1 MKSVTPH
8 SRQGEERFLPLSV
21 GAIGVVFGDIGT
33 SPLYAMKEV
42 FSEHYGI
49 PPTLNNILGISSLIF
64 WSLIIVVSLKY
75 MLFIMRADNKGEGG
89 IMALLALTLRA
100 SSKDTRSRWLLI
112 TLGLFGGALFY
123 GDGAITPAISVLS
136 AVEGLKIV
144 APSLESYIIPITL
157 GILIG
162 LFLFQRKGTASVG
175 ALFGPVMCLWFF
187 VLGVLGI
194 MSIIAEPRVLQ
205 ALNPAYA
212 VLFFTQ
218 HEWHGFLVLGAVVLV
233 LTGAEVL
240 YADMGHFGR
249 PIIRA
254 SWFFF
259 VLPALLL
266 NYFGQAALLIRDPS
280 ATANPFYLLV
290 PEWGIYGLIAL
301 ATCATVIASQATI
314 TGTFSITRQAIQLGY
329 LPRLKIMHTSRKK
342 IGQIYLPLVNWA
354 LLGAVMLLVLGFQ
367 SSSNL
372 AAAYGIS
379 VTGTMVVTTLLALII
394 AHYQWGW
401 NWLIIAAVGSVFL
414 TIDLAFFSA
423 NLIKIPEGGWMP
435 IVLGVGL
442 FTLMST
448 WKKGREIL
456 MSRLRANAIELESFL
471 KNIMRSPPLRVS
483 GSAVFLTADR
493 DGVPHALLHNLSHNK
508 VLHERVI
515 FLTVVTEDVP
525 WVTRNERLNIETL
538 GQDFYRLTIRYGFK
552 QDQHIPRALEQ
563 CKGFGLDFNM
573 LETSFFLSRETLI
586 PTRLPGMAIWREQ
599 LFITMARNASS
610 AMTFFRLP
618 TNRVLELGTQ
628 IEL

>member
-280 ATANPFYLLV
+280 ATAIPS
-290 PEWGIYGLIAL
+290 IYWFPNG
-301 ATCATVIASQATI
+301 
-314 TGTFSITRQAIQLGY
+314 
-329 LPRLKIMHTSRKK
+329 
-342 IGQIYLPLVNWA
+342 
-354 LLGAVMLLVLGFQ
+354 GFM
-367 SSSNL
+367 
-372 AAAYGIS
+372 G
-379 VTGTMVVTTLLALII
+379 
-394 AHYQWGW
+394 
-401 NWLIIAAVGSVFL
+401 
-414 TIDLAFFSA
+414 
-423 NLIKIPEGGWMP
+423 
-435 IVLGVGL
+435 
-442 FTLMST
+442 
-448 WKKGREIL
+448 
-456 MSRLRANAIELESFL
+456 
-471 KNIMRSPPLRVS
+471 
-483 GSAVFLTADR
+483 
-493 DGVPHALLHNLSHNK
+493 
-508 VLHERVI
+508 
-515 FLTVVTEDVP
+515 
-525 WVTRNERLNIETL
+525 
-538 GQDFYRLTIRYGFK
+538 
-552 QDQHIPRALEQ
+552 
-563 CKGFGLDFNM
+563 
-573 LETSFFLSRETLI
+573 
-586 PTRLPGMAIWREQ
+586 
-599 LFITMARNASS
+599 
-610 AMTFFRLP
+610 
-618 TNRVLELGTQ
+618 
-628 IEL
+628 

>member
-1 MKSVTPH
+1 M
-8 SRQGEERFLPLSV
+8 
-21 GAIGVVFGDIGT
+21 
-33 SPLYAMKEV
+33 
-42 FSEHYGI
+42 
-49 PPTLNNILGISSLIF
+49 
-64 WSLIIVVSLKY
+64 
-75 MLFIMRADNKGEGG
+75 
-89 IMALLALTLRA
+89 
-100 SSKDTRSRWLLI
+100 
-112 TLGLFGGALFY
+112 
-123 GDGAITPAISVLS
+123 
-136 AVEGLKIV
+136 
-144 APSLESYIIPITL
+144 
-157 GILIG
+157 
-162 LFLFQRKGTASVG
+162 
-175 ALFGPVMCLWFF
+175 
-187 VLGVLGI
+187 
-194 MSIIAEPRVLQ
+194 
-205 ALNPAYA
+205 
-212 VLFFTQ
+212 
-218 HEWHGFLVLGAVVLV
+218 
-233 LTGAEVL
+233 
-240 YADMGHFGR
+240 
-249 PIIRA
+249 
-254 SWFFF
+254 
-259 VLPALLL
+259 
-266 NYFGQAALLIRDPS
+266 
-280 ATANPFYLLV
+280 V

-379 VTGTMVVTTLLALII
+379 VTGTMVVTTVLALII

-423 NLIKIPEGGWMP
+423 NLIKIPEGGWMA

-448 WKKGREIL
+448 WKRGREIL

>member
-1 MKSVTPH
+1 MNHGVT
-8 SRQGEERFLPLSV
+8 STRQREERFVPLSI

-42 FSEHYGI
+42 FGTHYGI
-49 PPTLNNILGISSLIF
+49 APTLGNILGISSLIF
-64 WSLIIVVSLKY
+64 WSLLIVVSLKY
-75 MLFIMRADNKGEGG
+75 MLFILRADNKGEGG

-100 SSKDTRSRWLLI
+100 STNTTRSRWLLI

-144 APSLESYIIPITL
+144 APSLERYIIPLTM

-175 ALFGPVMCLWFF
+175 ALFGPIMCLWFF

-194 MSIIAEPRVLQ
+194 FSIVAEPQVLK
-205 ALNPAYA
+205 ALNPLYA

-218 HEWHGFLVLGAVVLV
+218 HQWHSFIVLGAVVLA

-249 PIIRA
+249 PVIRA
-254 SWFFF
+254 AWFWF
-259 VLPALLL
+259 VLPSLVL

-280 ATANPFYLLV
+280 AAANPFYLLA
-290 PEWGIYGLIAL
+290 PSWGIYALIAL
-301 ATCATVIASQATI
+301 ATCATVIASQAAI

-329 LPRLKIMHTSRKK
+329 LPRLKILHTSRQK

-354 LLGAVMLLVLGFQ
+354 LLAAVLLLVMGFQ
-367 SSSNL
+367 TSSNL

-379 VTGTMVVTTLLALII
+379 VTGTMVVTTVLALII

-401 NWLIIAAVGSVFL
+401 HWWIVAMVGSVFL
-414 TIDLAFFSA
+414 TIDIAFFSA
-423 NLIKIPEGGWMP
+423 NLIKIPQGGWLP
-435 IVLGVGL
+435 IAFGVGL

-448 WKKGREIL
+448 WKRGREIL

-471 KNIMRSPPLRVS
+471 KNIMRSPPLRVP

-493 DGVPHALLHNLSHNK
+493 EGVPHALLHNLAHNK

-515 FLTVVTEDVP
+515 FLTVITEDVP
-525 WVTRNERLNIETL
+525 WVPKSERLNIEPL

-552 QDQHIPRALEQ
+552 QDQHIPRALDQ

-586 PTRLPGMAIWREQ
+586 PTRLPGMALWREQ